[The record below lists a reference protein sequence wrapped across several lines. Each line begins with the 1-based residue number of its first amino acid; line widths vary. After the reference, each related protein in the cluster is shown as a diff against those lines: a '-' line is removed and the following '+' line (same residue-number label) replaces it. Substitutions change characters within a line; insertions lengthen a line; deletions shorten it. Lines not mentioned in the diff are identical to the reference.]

1 MRISS
6 LIAMGKEYLLSGVIG
21 ISIVIVLALV
31 VYKFLLKGKKK
42 IKPLRIFGW
51 LLLGSYIVIVL
62 GATLLA
68 RSEAWE
74 AGSILPLFYS

>member
-42 IKPLRIFGW
+42 IKPLRI
-51 LLLGSYIVIVL
+51 
-62 GATLLA
+62 
-68 RSEAWE
+68 
-74 AGSILPLFYS
+74 